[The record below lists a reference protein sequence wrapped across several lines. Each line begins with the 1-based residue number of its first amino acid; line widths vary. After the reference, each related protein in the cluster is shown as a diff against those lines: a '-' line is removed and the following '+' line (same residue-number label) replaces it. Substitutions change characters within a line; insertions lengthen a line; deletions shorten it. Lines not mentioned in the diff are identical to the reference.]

1 MKELV
6 DNIKSSIDIIVSI
19 KLEEELQKYLP
30 EKDNP
35 NSATKYETLLQKEEE
50 ALRQHI
56 SVEHQLKI
64 QCEKF
69 REEYQKKYDE
79 ISNDVIIKENEDLRN
94 RIKECQENTN
104 KIKENINEQMEMRKK
119 QNDSITSMLNGQI
132 NDKLSEIDK
141 ETNKFEAENEHGV
154 TGWGREPV

>member
-6 DNIKSSIDIIVSI
+6 NNIKSSIDIIVSI

-69 REEYQKKYDE
+69 AEKLDVLEGQK
-79 ISNDVIIKENEDLRN
+79 IML
-94 RIKECQENTN
+94 
-104 KIKENINEQMEMRKK
+104 INEIV
-119 QNDSITSMLNGQI
+119 S
-132 NDKLSEIDK
+132 
-141 ETNKFEAENEHGV
+141 
-154 TGWGREPV
+154 

>member
-35 NSATKYETLLQKEEE
+35 NTATKYETLLQKEEE

-69 REEYQKKYDE
+69 AEKLDVLEGQK
-79 ISNDVIIKENEDLRN
+79 IMLIKEIVSN
-94 RIKECQENTN
+94 
-104 KIKENINEQMEMRKK
+104 
-119 QNDSITSMLNGQI
+119 
-132 NDKLSEIDK
+132 
-141 ETNKFEAENEHGV
+141 NKF
-154 TGWGREPV
+154 

>member
-19 KLEEELQKYLP
+19 KLEDELQKYLP

-69 REEYQKKYDE
+69 AEKLDVLEGQK
-79 ISNDVIIKENEDLRN
+79 IML
-94 RIKECQENTN
+94 
-104 KIKENINEQMEMRKK
+104 INEIV
-119 QNDSITSMLNGQI
+119 S
-132 NDKLSEIDK
+132 
-141 ETNKFEAENEHGV
+141 
-154 TGWGREPV
+154 

>member
-1 MKELV
+1 LKELV

-69 REEYQKKYDE
+69 AEKLDVLEGQK
-79 ISNDVIIKENEDLRN
+79 IML
-94 RIKECQENTN
+94 
-104 KIKENINEQMEMRKK
+104 INEIVS
-119 QNDSITSMLNGQI
+119 QN
-132 NDKLSEIDK
+132 KL
-141 ETNKFEAENEHGV
+141 
-154 TGWGREPV
+154 

>member
-19 KLEEELQKYLP
+19 KLEDELQKYLP

-69 REEYQKKYDE
+69 AEKLDVLEGQK
-79 ISNDVIIKENEDLRN
+79 IML
-94 RIKECQENTN
+94 
-104 KIKENINEQMEMRKK
+104 INEIVSYNQ
-119 QNDSITSMLNGQI
+119 L
-132 NDKLSEIDK
+132 
-141 ETNKFEAENEHGV
+141 
-154 TGWGREPV
+154 

>member
-19 KLEEELQKYLP
+19 KLEDEIQKYIP

-69 REEYQKKYDE
+69 AEKLDVLEGQK
-79 ISNDVIIKENEDLRN
+79 IML
-94 RIKECQENTN
+94 
-104 KIKENINEQMEMRKK
+104 INEIVSY
-119 QNDSITSMLNGQI
+119 N
-132 NDKLSEIDK
+132 KL
-141 ETNKFEAENEHGV
+141 
-154 TGWGREPV
+154 WL

>member
-1 MKELV
+1 LKELV

-69 REEYQKKYDE
+69 AEKLDVLEGQK
-79 ISNDVIIKENEDLRN
+79 IML
-94 RIKECQENTN
+94 
-104 KIKENINEQMEMRKK
+104 INEIVSY
-119 QNDSITSMLNGQI
+119 N
-132 NDKLSEIDK
+132 KL
-141 ETNKFEAENEHGV
+141 
-154 TGWGREPV
+154 

>member
-19 KLEEELQKYLP
+19 KLEDELQKYLP

-69 REEYQKKYDE
+69 AEKLDVLEGQK
-79 ISNDVIIKENEDLRN
+79 IML
-94 RIKECQENTN
+94 
-104 KIKENINEQMEMRKK
+104 INEIVSY
-119 QNDSITSMLNGQI
+119 N
-132 NDKLSEIDK
+132 KL
-141 ETNKFEAENEHGV
+141 
-154 TGWGREPV
+154 WL

>member
-69 REEYQKKYDE
+69 AEKLDVLEGQK
-79 ISNDVIIKENEDLRN
+79 IML
-94 RIKECQENTN
+94 
-104 KIKENINEQMEMRKK
+104 INEIV
-119 QNDSITSMLNGQI
+119 S
-132 NDKLSEIDK
+132 
-141 ETNKFEAENEHGV
+141 
-154 TGWGREPV
+154 